1 VDDDIRNIFA
11 LTSALERED
20 LIVFHAE
27 NGLDAMEALN
37 KHTDLALILMDL
49 MMPELDGYD
58 TIRLI
63 RGQKRFQQIP
73 IIGVTA
79 RAMKGDRDKCLE
91 AGASDYVAKP
101 VNVQHLLSLMRSW
114 LGLDD
119 GRTGQHPGD
128 QERARDV
135 RETDNAAGDLDETAD
150 RQPMSR

>member
-1 VDDDIRNIFA
+1 
-11 LTSALERED
+11 
-20 LIVFHAE
+20 
-27 NGLDAMEALN
+27 
-37 KHTDLALILMDL
+37 MDL

-119 GRTGQHPGD
+119 GRTGQHSSG
-128 QERARDV
+128 QERARDA
-135 RETDNAAGDLDETAD
+135 RDADNGAGDLDETVD